1 MSKKK
6 TVGIYELLGLAVG
19 CIGMSFEEFC
29 ACDFDEFE
37 HITRA
42 WHSMID
48 EQNRDD
54 WERMRILA
62 TICIQPHTK
71 KKLTP
76 KQLIPLPWDRCR
88 NRRNNNAPQLTKEQ
102 RRKRVE
108 ELMQRMNAA
117 HQSSDEINR

>member
-1 MSKKK
+1 
-6 TVGIYELLGLAVG
+6 
-19 CIGMSFEEFC
+19 MSFEEFC
-29 ACDFDEFE
+29 AYDFDEFE

-42 WHSMID
+42 WHSMTD
-48 EQNRDD
+48 EQNRDE

-76 KQLIPLPWDRCR
+76 KQLIPLPWDRRR
-88 NRRNNNAPQLTKEQ
+88 NRRNNNAPELTKEQ

-108 ELMQRMNAA
+108 ELMQRMGETPNV
-117 HQSSDEINR
+117 